1 LGVYDSYAYRDK
13 ESCGVFCAFSFSIEE
28 ISHSTTTAKDITHAH
43 CKIERKFKE
52 PCGGKTIEH
61 GTFMSEETMELM
73 KKYDSYLVP
82 SAGKK

>member
-1 LGVYDSYAYRDK
+1 ML
-13 ESCGVFCAFSFSIEE
+13 
-28 ISHSTTTAKDITHAH
+28 TAKS
-43 CKIERKFKE
+43 ERRFKE

-82 SAGKK
+82 SAGKEVEKNAEINGFT